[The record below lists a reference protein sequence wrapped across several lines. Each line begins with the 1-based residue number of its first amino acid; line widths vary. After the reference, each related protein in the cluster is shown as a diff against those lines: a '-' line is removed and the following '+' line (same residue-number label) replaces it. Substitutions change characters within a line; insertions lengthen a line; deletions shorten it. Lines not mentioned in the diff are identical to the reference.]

1 MQPDGDLVN
10 AFNVMVGFVSFC
22 ESVALLYFVC
32 SAPGKK
38 PSRGACIQL
47 FFGSWFLFLVFFVLV
62 LSWPIVLFVIEPEKG
77 GTWFRILMRSCVY
90 APGTLAGI
98 AGTVWFWSS
107 AFPREKK

>member
-1 MQPDGDLVN
+1 MQPDGDLIN

-22 ESVALLYFVC
+22 ESVALLYFVR

-47 FFGSWFLFLVFFVLV
+47 FFVSWMLFFLFFYFLLTWPVMLLVV
-62 LSWPIVLFVIEPEKG
+62 EPAKG
-77 GTWFRILMRSCVY
+77 GTWVRVLVRSSAW
-90 APGTLAGI
+90 APVTLAGI

-107 AFPREKK
+107 VFPREKQ